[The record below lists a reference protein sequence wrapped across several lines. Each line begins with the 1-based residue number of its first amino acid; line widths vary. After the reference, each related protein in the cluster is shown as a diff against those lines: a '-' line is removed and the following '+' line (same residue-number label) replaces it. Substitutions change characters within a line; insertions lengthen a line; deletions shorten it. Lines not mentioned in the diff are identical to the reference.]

1 MGVTEMTDWR
11 RHTEEW
17 LSAEHRDDD
26 AAADAAF
33 FQVLRALP
41 AQEAP
46 IAFVEQTV
54 ARAWDARTF
63 RRRAGVT
70 LGIAA
75 CVVVAVGAAVVL
87 SLVFS
92 AAARGVLTAVAGF
105 ATSAAVTLV
114 GAAAAAGQW
123 WMAATRAAGSL
134 ANLVATPQT
143 AVVLFVTESIGL
155 AALFMLRRLLH
166 TEPQVRRGG
175 MMCFI

>member
-1 MGVTEMTDWR
+1 MTDWR

-17 LSAEHRDDD
+17 LSAEQRDDD

-41 AQEAP
+41 APEAP

-70 LGIAA
+70 LGLAA
-75 CVVVAVGAAVVL
+75 CAVLAVSAAIVL

-92 AAARGVLTAVAGF
+92 DGARGALTAVAGF
-105 ATSAAVTLV
+105 ATSSVVTLV

-123 WMAATRAAGSL
+123 WVAATRAAGSL
-134 ANLVATPQT
+134 ANLVAIPQAA
-143 AVVLFVTESIGL
+143 AVLLVTESIGL